1 MKTFNKLNTFN
12 KSGAAGTLYHIF
24 LFAFTLACGWLVSSL
39 LDSAME
45 SGGEAALK
53 TALILAAVL
62 LIGLPVIFI
71 LRRGLGRLMRADRQ
85 SFREKLY
92 SDIIERRISVDST
105 GELDVKLSNDAD
117 TVAEYY
123 QTALPT
129 AIEGALTMLGSA
141 VLLCLSHLWLGL
153 ILFGL
158 SLVQLLPTVVYEK
171 WAKDIYEQTDY
182 AEEVYD
188 GWLIQGCD
196 GLSTLKSYKR
206 ENWFIQKLEGI
217 SDGMVRAGVRAEQ
230 AGTVE
235 TVVFQFVDG
244 ILRYGSYVIMGLFVL
259 YGGLRVADTPVLIVL
274 SGYLF
279 GSVNYILEAMQ
290 KRFEYS
296 VAKKQLAGSAVADPE
311 KPQGALLEL
320 SGVCKTYDDKQVLKD
335 ISLTVNSGERVLV
348 CGQNGSGK
356 STLLK
361 IALGFVSADKGDIRI
376 DTDITAF
383 ALQEEADLTLSGAEL
398 LDDLIKENAVDGEA
412 ARRHLAGFD
421 ITAEILEKPLSE
433 WSMGQRKKF
442 YLASAFAKPAE
453 LLVLDEPTNHLDS
466 AALDYLY
473 NLISAYKGAVLAVSH
488 QSDMPVKWDK
498 TLMLG

>member
-1 MKTFNKLNTFN
+1 MKAFN
-12 KSGAAGTLYHIF
+12 KSGVAGTLYHIF
-24 LFAFTLACGWLVSSL
+24 LFAFTLTCGWLVSSL

-45 SGGEAALK
+45 SGGEAAPK

-71 LRRGLGRLMRADRQ
+71 LRKKLSELMRADRQ

-92 SDIIERRISVDST
+92 LDIIERRISVDST
-105 GELDVKLSNDAD
+105 GELDVRLSNDAD

-123 QTALPT
+123 QTAIPT
-129 AIEGALTMLGSA
+129 AIEGALIMLGSA

-158 SLVQLLPTVVYEK
+158 SLVQLLPTIVYEK
-171 WAKDIYEQTDY
+171 WAKDIYEQTNY
-182 AEEVYD
+182 AEEIYD

-196 GLSTLKSYKR
+196 GLSTLKSYRR
-206 ENWFIQKLEGI
+206 ENWFIQKLEHI
-217 SDGMVRAGVRAEQ
+217 SNGMVRAGIRAEQ

-244 ILRYGSYVIMGLFVL
+244 LLRYGSYVIMGLFVI
-259 YGGLRVADTPVLIVL
+259 YGGLKVTDTPVLIVL

-279 GSVNYILEAMQ
+279 GSVNNIVSAMQ
-290 KRFEYS
+290 KRFEYT
-296 VAKKQLAGSAVADPE
+296 VARKQLAEVNNTTPE
-311 KPQGALLEL
+311 KPDGALLEL
-320 SGVCKTYDDKQVLKD
+320 SGICKAYGDKDVLKD
-335 ISLTVNSGERVLV
+335 VSLTVRNGERVLV

-361 IALGFVSADKGDIRI
+361 IALGFVTADQGDIRI
-376 DTDITAF
+376 DTENIAF

-398 LDDLIKENAVDGEA
+398 LQDLVKENAVDGGA
-412 ARRHLAGFD
+412 VRRYLAGFD
-421 ITAEILEKPLSE
+421 INEEILEKPLSE

-442 YLASAFAKPAE
+442 YLASTFARPAE

-466 AALDYLY
+466 TALTYLY
-473 NLISAYKGAVLAVSH
+473 ELISAYQGAVLAVSH
-488 QSDMPVKWDK
+488 QSDMPIQWDR

>member
-1 MKTFNKLNTFN
+1 
-12 KSGAAGTLYHIF
+12 
-24 LFAFTLACGWLVSSL
+24 
-39 LDSAME
+39 
-45 SGGEAALK
+45 
-53 TALILAAVL
+53 
-62 LIGLPVIFI
+62 
-71 LRRGLGRLMRADRQ
+71 
-85 SFREKLY
+85 
-92 SDIIERRISVDST
+92 
-105 GELDVKLSNDAD
+105 
-117 TVAEYY
+117 
-123 QTALPT
+123 
-129 AIEGALTMLGSA
+129 MLGSV

>member
-117 TVAEYY
+117 TVAGYY

-129 AIEGALTMLGSA
+129 AIEGALIMLGSV

-320 SGVCKTYDDKQVLKD
+320 SG
-335 ISLTVNSGERVLV
+335 R
-348 CGQNGSGK
+348 
-356 STLLK
+356 
-361 IALGFVSADKGDIRI
+361 
-376 DTDITAF
+376 
-383 ALQEEADLTLSGAEL
+383 LQDL
-398 LDDLIKENAVDGEA
+398 
-412 ARRHLAGFD
+412 
-421 ITAEILEKPLSE
+421 
-433 WSMGQRKKF
+433 
-442 YLASAFAKPAE
+442 
-453 LLVLDEPTNHLDS
+453 
-466 AALDYLY
+466 
-473 NLISAYKGAVLAVSH
+473 
-488 QSDMPVKWDK
+488 
-498 TLMLG
+498 